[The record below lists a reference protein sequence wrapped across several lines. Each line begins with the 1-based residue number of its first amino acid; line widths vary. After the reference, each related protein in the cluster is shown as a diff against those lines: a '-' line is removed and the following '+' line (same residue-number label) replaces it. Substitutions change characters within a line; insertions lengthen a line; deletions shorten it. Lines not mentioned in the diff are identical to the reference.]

1 MKTILAFT
9 ILLSSLSAL
18 ASSSVLDSVSN
29 KVCRNKKIDYI
40 KEIATCSVKDAKA
53 ILAAKVGMSL
63 DSEEIAML
71 DFVPMGPIELGI
83 IPDADTSVIYS
94 YVRYVTDENGGTVG
108 ILTID
113 GYTNSEMGIKGRV
126 DTRYN
131 FMGEVVSIEL
141 K

>member
-1 MKTILAFT
+1 MKSILAS
-9 ILLSSLSAL
+9 LLLISAVSVL
-18 ASSSVLDSVSN
+18 ASSSVLDSVSL
-29 KVCRNKKIDYI
+29 KVCRNKKIDYR
-40 KEIATCSVKDAKA
+40 KEIATCTAKDAKSIIA
-53 ILAAKVGMSL
+53 GKVGMPL
-63 DSEEIAML
+63 DNEELAML

-108 ILTID
+108 ILSID
-113 GYTNSEMGIKGRV
+113 GYTNSEMDIKGRV

-131 FMGEVVSIEL
+131 FRGEVVSIEL